1 MRVVWMAYDT
11 LHKIL
16 SLKVLIMSL
25 AVVLAIVFV
34 CLVMSDYMTAAEPA
48 WHDLFREHIS
58 RSYIGNIYFFAQM
71 LLTPFIVI
79 ISTLA
84 AHDMYRGEAE
94 QIYLTGGLRKPV
106 AFIGRMLGMLVYI
119 LVLWWTLFLVAGFV
133 LIFTGLGNID
143 LSMVDV
149 FVKLS
154 INSVAISLFAYFLV
168 GLTKVAITGILP
180 ILLAQYWLTVNS
192 NITLDTAGSA
202 LHNAVNYLLPLNT
215 FSRFAEVDIEY
226 FDLLMQY
233 QDLAPWHGSLLLITF
248 ALFLFLASL
257 ELYITK
263 QDQ

>member
-34 CLVMSDYMTAAEPA
+34 CLAMSDYMTAAEPA

-143 LSMVDV
+143 
-149 FVKLS
+149 
-154 INSVAISLFAYFLV
+154 SVAISLFAYFLV